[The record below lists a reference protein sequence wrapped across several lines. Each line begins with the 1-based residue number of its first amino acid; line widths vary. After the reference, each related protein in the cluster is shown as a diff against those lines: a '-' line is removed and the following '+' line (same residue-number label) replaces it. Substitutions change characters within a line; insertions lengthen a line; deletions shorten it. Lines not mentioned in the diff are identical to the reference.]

1 MIMIKYVYDI
11 ALYDF
16 LFTPQDP
23 KVSQSPWYTLM
34 DLSHILSPWYCI
46 WLVVLTILKN
56 SQWEG
61 LSHILYM
68 ENKKCLKPPTRIYI
82 YIYVHILNLSYHFLS
97 LVLYV

>member
-34 DLSHILSPWYCI
+34 DLSDILSMVLYDSPWYCI

-56 SQWEG
+56 ISQWEG
-61 LSHILYM
+61 
-68 ENKKCLKPPTRIYI
+68 
-82 YIYVHILNLSYHFLS
+82 
-97 LVLYV
+97 